1 MEPSDFPRPSGR
13 VILRNSPA
21 TGNSYWA
28 FVPAP
33 LPPDPERDA
42 LAANAALL
50 AEANRKLGQLDGIG
64 QFTRTRIC

>member
-1 MEPSDFPRPSGR
+1 M
-13 VILRNSPA
+13 
-21 TGNSYWA
+21 
-28 FVPAP
+28 PAP

-64 QFTRTRIC
+64 QFIRTRIC